1 MKFLHTSDWHVGK
14 QLKGRDRIDEQR
26 AVLREIVQIAA
37 THEVDAVLVSG
48 DLYENA
54 VPGAAAQNL
63 VVRTLLAL
71 RDLGCEV
78 IALAGNHDHPGMFDA
93 VRPLMDR
100 SGITLLGNVRRPDSG
115 GVVRFRAHSDG
126 QDTVVSLL
134 PFLSQRY
141 AVRAAQLMNRTPAEN
156 VGAYDQMIRDVLAH
170 LCGEFH
176 DDTVNLAMAHLTVT
190 GGTFGGGERQAQ
202 SIFEYSVPASVFP
215 AECTYAALGHLH
227 RRQTLPAA
235 CPVVYCGAP
244 IAVDFGEQDNPSVV
258 CLVEATAGTP
268 ARITDITIESARRLR
283 TVHGTVAELEAAAAD
298 LGEDYLRVW
307 VREPARAGLREAVND
322 ILPNALEV
330 RIDPEFGG
338 TAGQSARRTSLLERT
353 SGSSLEL
360 FDRYCDSAGIRDDA
374 VSRLFA
380 QLSDEVAASATGAEG
395 APA

>member
-26 AVLREIVQIAA
+26 AVLREIVHLAG

-54 VPGAAAQNL
+54 VPSAAAQHL
-63 VVRTLLAL
+63 VVQTLLSL

-93 VRPLMDR
+93 FRPLMGR
-100 SGITLLGNVRRPDSG
+100 SGITLMGNARRPDNG
-115 GVVRFRAHSDG
+115 GVVRFRARSDG
-126 QDTVVSLL
+126 QATTVALL

-141 AVRAAQLMNRTPAEN
+141 AVRAAHLMSQTPAEN
-156 VGAYDQMIRDVLAH
+156 VGAYDQMVRDVLAA

-190 GGTFGGGERQAQ
+190 GGAFGGGERQAQ

-215 AECTYAALGHLH
+215 VECTYAALGHLH

-235 CPVVYCGAP
+235 CPVVYSGAP

-258 CLVEATAGTP
+258 CVVEATAGTP
-268 ARITDITIESARRLR
+268 ARITDVPVTSARRLR
-283 TVHGTVAELEAAAAD
+283 TVHGTLAELEAAAD
-298 LGEDYLRVW
+298 GLGDDYLRVW
-307 VREPARAGLREAVND
+307 VAEPARAGLREAVSD

-330 RIDPEFGG
+330 RIDPEFSGG
-338 TAGQSARRTSLLERT
+338 AGQSARRSALLERT
-353 SGSSLEL
+353 TGSSLEL
-360 FDRYCDSAGIRDDA
+360 FDRYCESNGVKDGS

-380 QLSDEVAASATGAEG
+380 QLSDEVAQDATTGESAR
-395 APA
+395 